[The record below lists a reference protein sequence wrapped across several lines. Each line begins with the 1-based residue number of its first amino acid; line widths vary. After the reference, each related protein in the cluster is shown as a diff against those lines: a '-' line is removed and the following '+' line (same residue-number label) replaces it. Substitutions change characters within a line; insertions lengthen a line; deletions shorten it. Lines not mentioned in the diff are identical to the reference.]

1 MRTEEFNHIILPMR
15 SDLKAY
21 ALRLTESDDNAED
34 LVQEVMLRLWDM
46 RQNIKAEDNLK
57 ALAITIMRNKFY
69 DQCRHEERNF
79 TTDRVMKVPI
89 EDRRAEQRD
98 EVNLIKQIVAQ
109 LPPLQQQIF
118 RMKEIEGYTADEIMQ
133 ITGCTADNLR
143 KNLSRARLKIRETY
157 MNIVKQNRTNKEG
170 GKNMNDEIKKID
182 EFKGINEI
190 TNTNEFKTIQDLLD
204 KYMDGATSNEEEAT
218 LRKYFEKHGNDI
230 PEEWESYRAL
240 FSYIGFEQ
248 MNLSQILKEEEK
260 EIDKKEAPRS
270 RWLKYF
276 GTSVAAAAIIAFLI
290 VGIQKIAQ
298 PQPECYAVINGKVYT
313 DQEFVHHEALNAL
326 EDVSA
331 DSEDP
336 FSALDMMKQ

>member
-1 MRTEEFNHIILPMR
+1 MRTEEFKHIILPMR
-15 SDLKAY
+15 SNLKAY
-21 ALRLTESDDNAED
+21 ALRLTENDDNAED

-46 RQNIKAEDNLK
+46 RQNIQAEDNLK

-79 TTDRVMKVPI
+79 TTDKVMEVPI

-157 MNIVKQNRTNKEG
+157 MNIVKQNKKEG
-170 GKNMNDEIKKID
+170 GKVMNDEIKR
-182 EFKGINEI
+182 
-190 TNTNEFKTIQDLLD
+190 IQNLLD
-204 KYMDGATSNEEEAT
+204 KYMDGATSYEEEAT
-218 LRKYFEKHGNDI
+218 LRKYFEEHANDI

-248 MNLSQILKEEEK
+248 MNLSQILKE
-260 EIDKKEAPRS
+260 KKRRRRISKRKIS
-270 RWLKYF
+270 RRKKSQRRKLL
-276 GTSVAAAAIIAFLI
+276 AADGSNI
-290 VGIQKIAQ
+290 
-298 PQPECYAVINGKVYT
+298 
-313 DQEFVHHEALNAL
+313 
-326 EDVSA
+326 
-331 DSEDP
+331 
-336 FSALDMMKQ
+336 SALLWQQPLSSHS

>member
-79 TTDRVMKVPI
+79 ATDKVMEVPI

-118 RMKEIEGYTADEIMQ
+118 ILVSGALCPPVNAFLKSHLVSAVHLPVLDSTFKFGWISNAGLMLFLGATIGGLVQGLSLKRLMVILART
-133 ITGCTADNLR
+133 TVNLR
-143 KNLSRARLKIRETY
+143 KTVVTICSLIALASV
-157 MNIVKQNRTNKEG
+157 MNYSGMITSIASGLVAVTGDFYPLVAPMIGAIGTFVTGSDTSSNILFAKLQAHVANQLGMTGQSTFFGMEG
-170 GKNMNDEIKKID
+170 GQENWLVAA
-182 EFKGINEI
+182 
-190 TNTNEFKTIQDLLD
+190 NTT
-204 KYMDGATSNEEEAT
+204 GATGGKMISPQSIAIAT
-218 LRKYFEKHGNDI
+218 AACDMEGKDGEILRSAI
-230 PEEWESYRAL
+230 PYAL
-240 FSYIGFEQ
+240 LYIVLGGL
-248 MNLSQILKEEEK
+248 MV
-260 EIDKKEAPRS
+260 
-270 RWLKYF
+270 YF
-276 GTSVAAAAIIAFLI
+276 G
-290 VGIQKIAQ
+290 
-298 PQPECYAVINGKVYT
+298 C
-313 DQEFVHHEALNAL
+313 
-326 EDVSA
+326 
-331 DSEDP
+331 
-336 FSALDMMKQ
+336 

>member
-46 RQNIKAEDNLK
+46 RQNIQAEDNLK

-69 DQCRHEERNF
+69 DQCRHEERNY
-79 TTDRVMKVPI
+79 
-89 EDRRAEQRD
+89 RRAEQRD

-157 MNIVKQNRTNKEG
+157 MNIVKQNK
-170 GKNMNDEIKKID
+170 IKK
-182 EFKGINEI
+182 
-190 TNTNEFKTIQDLLD
+190 
-204 KYMDGATSNEEEAT
+204 EE
-218 LRKYFEKHGNDI
+218 RI
-230 PEEWESYRAL
+230 
-240 FSYIGFEQ
+240 
-248 MNLSQILKEEEK
+248 
-260 EIDKKEAPRS
+260 
-270 RWLKYF
+270 
-276 GTSVAAAAIIAFLI
+276 
-290 VGIQKIAQ
+290 
-298 PQPECYAVINGKVYT
+298 
-313 DQEFVHHEALNAL
+313 
-326 EDVSA
+326 
-331 DSEDP
+331 
-336 FSALDMMKQ
+336 